1 MPITVWPNIL
11 THHNRPEY
19 SIGEFSVLPNYNYKF
34 NTYNNIWP
42 NVLKYNINPTYYT
55 EKQTVL
61 PNYNYQYHTYNHI
74 WPNILSHDSKPSK
87 YLGTTYANVYNA
99 NVKGSEYIIS
109 TIMNSF
115 SELLVPTLWSIE
127 NELPYDFDLL
137 NQVQPWTYSIN
148 IFDLGS
154 YIHPQ
159 IFNEFKFEYCNYKGY
174 NFNRIGLLHT
184 KLYPNFEVIYNRY
197 PNTKIILIS
206 LDEDDKLEIT
216 TNIVYNKWLIPKLE
230 KLHPDDKM
238 KIQNAYMDYYGK
250 ALESIDILEKD
261 FVDFFIKKIY
271 NILEERS
278 YFNSYVNTIIPEE

>member
-1 MPITVWPNIL
+1 MS
-11 THHNRPEY
+11 HN
-19 SIGEFSVLPNYNYKF
+19 SN
-34 NTYNNIWP
+34 
-42 NVLKYNINPTYYT
+42 
-55 EKQTVL
+55 
-61 PNYNYQYHTYNHI
+61 
-74 WPNILSHDSKPSK
+74 PSK

-278 YFNSYVNTIIPEE
+278 YFTAYVNPIIPEEYKEKVLVIKHKDFFTKNGDQYLGLENLSKFINQPVNEDITYKYNSAIEKRETFVKKYLPHYEN

>member
-1 MPITVWPNIL
+1 
-11 THHNRPEY
+11 
-19 SIGEFSVLPNYNYKF
+19 
-34 NTYNNIWP
+34 
-42 NVLKYNINPTYYT
+42 
-55 EKQTVL
+55 
-61 PNYNYQYHTYNHI
+61 
-74 WPNILSHDSKPSK
+74 
-87 YLGTTYANVYNA
+87 
-99 NVKGSEYIIS
+99 
-109 TIMNSF
+109 MNSF

-278 YFNSYVNTIIPEE
+278 YFTAYVNPIIPEEYKEKVLVIKHKDFFTKNGDQYLGLENLSKFINQPVNEDITYKYNSAIEKRETFVKKYLPHYEN